1 MIELEW
7 LSVATV
13 KFEGF
18 KLSLLLIV
26 EKYLSSYM
34 VYQLDNLLGVGSMV
48 LYSAVLLAVN

>member
-1 MIELEW
+1 M
-7 LSVATV
+7 ATV